1 MTSIKSQK
9 TSGSKKKS
17 KPELTEEE
25 KQEIL
30 ERADQIREQGAENQL
45 ELAKL
50 FLDNE
55 KPDIALRRL
64 QRDRG
69 RVQRI
74 KGSDRSQISD
84 EETVEKTD
92 AVPGGPSMIYV
103 SCQFETPGRDCNH
116 RFPVQRSNGCCDEAH
131 HHRPDR
137 PRTRFS
143 WLSSNCRLRIDLQA
157 LSIEIRIH

>member
-17 KPELTEEE
+17 KPELTEQE

-30 ERADQIREQGAENQL
+30 ERANQIREQGAENQL

-64 QRDRG
+64 KEI
-69 RVQRI
+69 VAEYS
-74 KGSDRSQISD
+74 GSKAA
-84 EETVEKTD
+84 T
-92 AVPGGPSMIYV
+92 
-103 SCQFETPGRDCNH
+103 
-116 RFPVQRSNGCCDEAH
+116 EAK
-131 HHRPDR
+131 
-137 PRTRFS
+137 F
-143 WLSSNCRLRIDLQA
+143 LMKKL
-157 LSIEIRIH
+157 

>member
-30 ERADQIREQGAENQL
+30 ERANQIREQGAENQL

-50 FLDNE
+50 FLENE

-64 QRDRG
+64 KEI
-69 RVQRI
+69 VAEYS
-74 KGSDRSQISD
+74 GSKAA
-84 EETVEKTD
+84 T
-92 AVPGGPSMIYV
+92 
-103 SCQFETPGRDCNH
+103 
-116 RFPVQRSNGCCDEAH
+116 EAK
-131 HHRPDR
+131 
-137 PRTRFS
+137 F
-143 WLSSNCRLRIDLQA
+143 LMKKL
-157 LSIEIRIH
+157 

>member
-64 QRDRG
+64 KEI
-69 RVQRI
+69 VAEYS
-74 KGSDRSQISD
+74 GSKAA
-84 EETVEKTD
+84 T
-92 AVPGGPSMIYV
+92 
-103 SCQFETPGRDCNH
+103 
-116 RFPVQRSNGCCDEAH
+116 EAK
-131 HHRPDR
+131 
-137 PRTRFS
+137 F
-143 WLSSNCRLRIDLQA
+143 LKKKL
-157 LSIEIRIH
+157 

>member
-30 ERADQIREQGAENQL
+30 EKANQIREQGAENQL

-50 FLDNE
+50 FLENE

-64 QRDRG
+64 KEI
-69 RVQRI
+69 VAEYS
-74 KGSDRSQISD
+74 GSKAA
-84 EETVEKTD
+84 T
-92 AVPGGPSMIYV
+92 
-103 SCQFETPGRDCNH
+103 
-116 RFPVQRSNGCCDEAH
+116 EAK
-131 HHRPDR
+131 
-137 PRTRFS
+137 F
-143 WLSSNCRLRIDLQA
+143 LMKKL
-157 LSIEIRIH
+157 

>member
-50 FLDNE
+50 FLENE

-64 QRDRG
+64 KEI
-69 RVQRI
+69 VAEYS
-74 KGSDRSQISD
+74 GSKAA
-84 EETVEKTD
+84 T
-92 AVPGGPSMIYV
+92 
-103 SCQFETPGRDCNH
+103 
-116 RFPVQRSNGCCDEAH
+116 EAK
-131 HHRPDR
+131 
-137 PRTRFS
+137 F
-143 WLSSNCRLRIDLQA
+143 LMKKL
-157 LSIEIRIH
+157 

>member
-64 QRDRG
+64 KEI
-69 RVQRI
+69 VAEYS
-74 KGSDRSQISD
+74 GSKAA
-84 EETVEKTD
+84 T
-92 AVPGGPSMIYV
+92 
-103 SCQFETPGRDCNH
+103 
-116 RFPVQRSNGCCDEAH
+116 EAK
-131 HHRPDR
+131 
-137 PRTRFS
+137 F
-143 WLSSNCRLRIDLQA
+143 LMKKL
-157 LSIEIRIH
+157 

>member
-1 MTSIKSQK
+1 MTAIKSQK

-30 ERADQIREQGAENQL
+30 ERANQIREQGAENQL

-64 QRDRG
+64 KEI
-69 RVQRI
+69 VAEYS
-74 KGSDRSQISD
+74 GSKAA
-84 EETVEKTD
+84 T
-92 AVPGGPSMIYV
+92 
-103 SCQFETPGRDCNH
+103 
-116 RFPVQRSNGCCDEAH
+116 EAK
-131 HHRPDR
+131 
-137 PRTRFS
+137 F
-143 WLSSNCRLRIDLQA
+143 LMKKL
-157 LSIEIRIH
+157 